1 MGYMSFEPRHLR
13 QFGYRAALCLSIL
26 ICCLAVVFIQRAS
39 NNTAKA
45 DSPKVAIARVWHGR
59 TPAAKA
65 EEYLQ
70 YLTDSGIKKME
81 ALPGN
86 LGCQIF
92 RRTENGVTEFTVIS
106 YWESRESIKQWAGA
120 EIEKTRYLDK
130 DKEYLLELE
139 PTVKH
144 FEVVLNDW
152 KK

>member
-1 MGYMSFEPRHLR
+1 MRFEPHHR
-13 QFGYRAALCLSIL
+13 QFAYRALLCFAIVV
-26 ICCLAVVFIQRAS
+26 CCLTVIPNDKGSA
-39 NNTAKA
+39 AKA
-45 DSPKVAIARVWHGR
+45 DPGKVTIARVWHGR
-59 TPAAKA
+59 TLQAKA

-70 YLTDSGIKKME
+70 YLQESGIKKMA

-86 LGCQIF
+86 LGNQIF
-92 RRTENGVTEFTVIS
+92 RRTENGITDVTVIS
-106 YWESRESIKQWAGA
+106 YWESREAIKQWAGA
-120 EIEKTRYLDK
+120 DIEKTRYLDK

>member
-1 MGYMSFEPRHLR
+1 MDPKHHRLLT
-13 QFGYRAALCLSIL
+13 YRASLCVSIL
-26 ICCLAVVFIQRAS
+26 ICCLAAVFIQRAAGS
-39 NNTAKA
+39 SAKA
-45 DSPKVAIARVWHGR
+45 DTPKVTIARVWHGR
-59 TPAAKA
+59 TPQAKA

-70 YLTDSGIKKME
+70 YLTESGIRKIE

-86 LGCQIF
+86 RGAQIF
-92 RRTENGVTEFTVIS
+92 RRTENGIADFTVIS
-106 YWESRESIKQWAGA
+106 YWESREAIKQWAGND
-120 EIEKTRYLDK
+120 IEKTRYLEK

>member
-1 MGYMSFEPRHLR
+1 MSIEPKHLR
-13 QFGYRAALCLSIL
+13 QFGYRAPLCLSIL

-59 TPAAKA
+59 TPQSKA

-92 RRTENGVTEFTVIS
+92 RRTENGATEFTVIS
-106 YWESRESIKQWAGA
+106 YWESRDSIKQWAGA
-120 EIEKTRYLDK
+120 DIEKTRYLDK

>member
-1 MGYMSFEPRHLR
+1 MVPKHHFT
-13 QFGYRAALCLSIL
+13 YRAFLSLLLLVCALS
-26 ICCLAVVFIQRAS
+26 AVVIQRAAG
-39 NNTAKA
+39 TPAKA
-45 DSPKVAIARVWHGR
+45 DTPKVTIARVWHGR
-59 TPAAKA
+59 TPQAKA

-70 YLTDSGIKKME
+70 YLTAQGIKKIE

-86 LGCQIF
+86 RGAQIF
-92 RRTENGVTEFTVIS
+92 RRTENGITDFTVIS
-106 YWESRESIKQWAGA
+106 YWESREAIKQWAGND
-120 EIEKTRYLDK
+120 IEKTRYLDK

>member
-1 MGYMSFEPRHLR
+1 MDPEHHRRFT
-13 QFGYRAALCLSIL
+13 YRESLCLLIL
-26 ICCLAVVFIQRAS
+26 ILCFCAIFLQ
-39 NNTAKA
+39 KA
-45 DSPKVAIARVWHGR
+45 TGGSAQADTPKVTIARVWHGR
-59 TPAAKA
+59 TPQAKA

-70 YLTDSGIKKME
+70 YLTAQGIKKIE

-86 LGCQIF
+86 RGAQIF
-92 RRTENGVTEFTVIS
+92 RRTENGITDFTVIS
-106 YWESRESIKQWAGA
+106 YWESREAIKQWAGN

>member
-1 MGYMSFEPRHLR
+1 MDPEHHRRFT
-13 QFGYRAALCLSIL
+13 YRESLCLLIL
-26 ICCLAVVFIQRAS
+26 IFCFCAIFLQRATS
-39 NNTAKA
+39 GSAQA
-45 DSPKVAIARVWHGR
+45 DTPKVTIARVWHGR
-59 TPAAKA
+59 TPQAKA

-70 YLTDSGIKKME
+70 YLTAQGIKKIE

-86 LGCQIF
+86 RGAQIF
-92 RRTENGVTEFTVIS
+92 RRTENGITDFTVIS
-106 YWESRESIKQWAGA
+106 YWESREAIKQWAGND
-120 EIEKTRYLDK
+120 IEKTRYLDK